1 MHNLEEKRMIRNYFA
16 SLVIALVATVGV
28 IAPTSVH
35 AAGVFDEACKN
46 STSVV
51 CQQKNG
57 ADGKI
62 NGFVEDL
69 VRILFFAIG
78 IIAVIMI
85 IIGGIKY
92 VTSNGDS
99 AQVTSAKNTV
109 LYSVVG
115 LVVAVLAFAIVN
127 FVLEQFR

>member
-1 MHNLEEKRMIRNYFA
+1 MIKKYFT
-16 SLVIALVATVGV
+16 SVIIAVLAAIGV
-28 IAPTSVH
+28 MTPASVH

-46 STSVV
+46 SKSVV

-57 ADGKI
+57 ADKKI
-62 NGFVEDL
+62 NSFVEDL

-92 VTSNGDS
+92 VTSNGD
-99 AQVTSAKNTV
+99 AGQVTSAKNTV

-115 LVVAVLAFAIVN
+115 LVVALLAYAIVN
-127 FVLEQFR
+127 FVIQQFR